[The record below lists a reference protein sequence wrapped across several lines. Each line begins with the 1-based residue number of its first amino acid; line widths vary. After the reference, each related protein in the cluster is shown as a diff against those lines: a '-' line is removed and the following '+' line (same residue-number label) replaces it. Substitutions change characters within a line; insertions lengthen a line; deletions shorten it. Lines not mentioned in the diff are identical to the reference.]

1 MHRILLS
8 TLCAIAASRVDAAEI
23 EPLSRIAAVA
33 EDAVRTLLPAADP
46 TAAPRYEV
54 TATMPDSRLRLAA
67 CESAPRAMLAPGT
80 AAAARTIVQ
89 VRCDAPVAWSI
100 QLPVRIETEMDVLV
114 AQRPLPRGAR
124 PGTADVATQRRR
136 VAGVSAEYVNSL
148 AQLEGYHLVRPIP
161 VGTALTLGALQ
172 SDPVIR
178 RGEIVT
184 LVTSSGSFEVKAPG
198 RALADAGTGE
208 RVRIQNLASQKVV
221 EGRVERSGA
230 VRVDW

>member
-1 MHRILLS
+1 MPAVLLT
-8 TLCAIAASRVDAAEI
+8 TLLALAASRAGAVEI
-23 EPLSRIAAVA
+23 EPLTRIAAVA
-33 EDAVRTLLPAADP
+33 EDAVRNLLPADASV
-46 TAAPRYEV
+46 TAARYEV

-67 CESAPRAMLAPGT
+67 CEQAPHAMLAPGT

-100 QLPVRIETEMDVLV
+100 QLPVRVETDMDVLV

-124 PGTADVATQRRR
+124 PGAADVATQRRR

-148 AQLEGYHLVRPIP
+148 TQLEGYHLVRPIP